1 MAAAPRR
8 AARLGRCRDG
18 SGEPPRRWR
27 DRQDMSATPDSSATQ
42 DDDVLTVEQ
51 AAKFLRLGRNAVY
64 DAIGR
69 GEIPHRRIGRS
80 IRLSRVALLR
90 WLEGT

>member
-1 MAAAPRR
+1 
-8 AARLGRCRDG
+8 
-18 SGEPPRRWR
+18 
-27 DRQDMSATPDSSATQ
+27 MSATDDSGVPQ
-42 DDDVLTVEQ
+42 DDVLTVEQ

-80 IRLSRVALLR
+80 IRLSRVVLLR

>member
-1 MAAAPRR
+1 
-8 AARLGRCRDG
+8 
-18 SGEPPRRWR
+18 
-27 DRQDMSATPDSSATQ
+27 MSATDDSGAPQ

-69 GEIPHRRIGRS
+69 GEIRHRRIGRA